1 MKKWYQKTIAAFTAV
16 TCLFG
21 GGAVGLS
28 QGILPQLQLTAE
40 AETYTGESDGL
51 QLEYAD
57 LDDGTVEI
65 TGFIDSTSTDIELPA
80 VIDGKS
86 VTSIGSRAFCKYDF
100 ENSSH
105 LKSIIIPES
114 VTSIKKQAFFACDN
128 LTDITLPDSIT
139 SIEESVFFDCNNLTS
154 IVIPNNVTSIGGNAF
169 YNCSSLTSVV
179 IPDSV
184 TNIGSYAFNGC
195 KSLQSIT
202 IPENLKSIAYYTF
215 EGCSSLTSM
224 KIPKNVEEIDFYAF
238 EGCSNLSEFIV
249 DSDNSSFTSED
260 GVLFDKNM
268 ETLLHCPAKKSGDYT
283 IPNSVTSIEHNA
295 FWHCSELTS
304 VIIPDGV
311 TGSISFGGCS
321 NLKSVNIPDSVTEIG
336 SFSECTNL
344 TSITIPNGVTNIDA
358 DTFQGC
364 CNLTDITIPNSVKD
378 IGNRAFYYCS
388 SLKSIVIPDGV
399 TSIGYSTFAGCS
411 SLTSVVIPDSVT
423 DIEYVAFLDCSSLT
437 DIVFPD
443 SLTSIGV
450 SAFTNCS
457 SLTSIKIPKNLTTID
472 DFAFSACS
480 NLSEFIV
487 DPKNP
492 SFSSEDGVLFDK
504 NMETLLTCP
513 TAKSGTYSIPSNV
526 TSIGSSAFSGCENL
540 TSIIISNSVTTINYG
555 AFYGCSNLTSVMIP
569 KSVTSIEDCVVSSD
583 RLNGLTDIYYEGT
596 EDEWNQ
602 ISIESSISPDI
613 TIHYNSEPITT
624 TTTVTTSFP
633 STTTT
638 TTTTHPVY
646 DNIYGDVN
654 LDGIVDLTDAIM
666 LNKQLAGVII
676 FTSAQQKNADCYRDG
691 SIDDKDTTALMQFV
705 ISLIDTLP
713 VEVEE

>member
-16 TCLFG
+16 TCLLG

-28 QGILPQLQLTAE
+28 QDILPQLQLTAE

-65 TGFIDSTSTDIELPA
+65 KKFIDSTSTDIELPA
-80 VIDGKS
+80 VIDGKP
-86 VTSIGSRAFCKYDF
+86 VTSID
-100 ENSSH
+100 E
-105 LKSIIIPES
+105 
-114 VTSIKKQAFFACDN
+114 D
-128 LTDITLPDSIT
+128 
-139 SIEESVFFDCNNLTS
+139 
-154 IVIPNNVTSIGGNAF
+154 AF
-169 YNCSSLTSVV
+169 YN
-179 IPDSV
+179 
-184 TNIGSYAFNGC
+184 
-195 KSLQSIT
+195 
-202 IPENLKSIAYYTF
+202 
-215 EGCSSLTSM
+215 
-224 KIPKNVEEIDFYAF
+224 
-238 EGCSNLSEFIV
+238 
-249 DSDNSSFTSED
+249 
-260 GVLFDKNM
+260 
-268 ETLLHCPAKKSGDYT
+268 
-283 IPNSVTSIEHNA
+283 
-295 FWHCSELTS
+295 CSELTS

-311 TGSISFGGCS
+311 TGSVSFSGCSNLTNVDIPDSVTGVSFGGCS
-321 NLKSVNIPDSVTEIG
+321 SLTSVNIPDSVTEIG
-336 SFSECTNL
+336 SFMGCTNLTSINIPDGVTSIEYATFWGCESL
-344 TSITIPNGVTNIDA
+344 TSITIPN
-358 DTFQGC
+358 
-364 CNLTDITIPNSVKD
+364 SVKY
-378 IGNRAFYYCS
+378 IGNCAFYNCS

-399 TSIGYSTFAGCS
+399 TSIGYSTFWGCS

-423 DIEYVAFLDCSSLT
+423 DIDYVAFLDCSSLT

-443 SLTSIGV
+443 SLTSIGTA
-450 SAFTNCS
+450 AFTNCS

-472 DFAFSACS
+472 DLAFDNCS

-504 NMETLLTCP
+504 NMETLLICP
-513 TAKSGTYSIPSNV
+513 MTKSGTYSIPSNV
-526 TSIGSSAFSGCENL
+526 TSIEAVAFKCCENL
-540 TSIIISNSVTTINYG
+540 TSIIIPDSVTTIDDS
-555 AFYGCSNLTSVMIP
+555 AFYGCSNVSEFIVDSDNPSFTSEDGVLFDKDKETFLHCPAKKSGTYIVPNGINSIGNYAFSNCKNLTSIIIPDGITKIGYSAFSECTSLTSITIP
-569 KSVTSIEDCVVSSD
+569 KSVTSIGNYVFSNNS
-583 RLNGLTDIYYEGT
+583 LNSLTDIYYEGT

-602 ISIESSISPDI
+602 ISIESSIPSDI

-624 TTTVTTSFP
+624 TTTTTVTTSSP
-633 STTTT
+633 ATSTTTTTSIT

>member
-16 TCLFG
+16 TCLLG

-65 TGFIDSTSTDIELPA
+65 TKFIDSTSTDIELPA
-80 VIDGKS
+80 VIDGKP
-86 VTSIGSRAFCKYDF
+86 VTSIDGD
-100 ENSSH
+100 
-105 LKSIIIPES
+105 
-114 VTSIKKQAFFACDN
+114 
-128 LTDITLPDSIT
+128 
-139 SIEESVFFDCNNLTS
+139 
-154 IVIPNNVTSIGGNAF
+154 AF
-169 YNCSSLTSVV
+169 YN
-179 IPDSV
+179 
-184 TNIGSYAFNGC
+184 
-195 KSLQSIT
+195 
-202 IPENLKSIAYYTF
+202 
-215 EGCSSLTSM
+215 
-224 KIPKNVEEIDFYAF
+224 
-238 EGCSNLSEFIV
+238 
-249 DSDNSSFTSED
+249 
-260 GVLFDKNM
+260 
-268 ETLLHCPAKKSGDYT
+268 
-283 IPNSVTSIEHNA
+283 
-295 FWHCSELTS
+295 CSELTS

-311 TGSISFGGCS
+311 TGSVSFSGCS
-321 NLKSVNIPDSVTEIG
+321 NLTNVDIPDSVTGVSFVWCSSLTSINIPDSVTEIG
-336 SFSECTNL
+336 SFIGCTNLTSINIPDGVTSIEYATFWSCESL
-344 TSITIPNGVTNIDA
+344 TSITIPNSVTSIGADA
-358 DTFQGC
+358 FRVC
-364 CNLTDITIPNSVKD
+364 SNLTDITIPNSVKS
-378 IGNRAFYYCS
+378 IGDGAFYDCS

-399 TSIGYSTFAGCS
+399 TSIGYSTFWGCS

-443 SLTSIGV
+443 SLTSIGTA
-450 SAFTNCS
+450 AFTNCS

-472 DFAFSACS
+472 DFAFDNCS

-504 NMETLLTCP
+504 NMETLLICP
-513 TAKSGTYSIPSNV
+513 MTKSGTYSIPSNV
-526 TSIGSSAFSGCENL
+526 TSIEAVAFKCCENL
-540 TSIIISNSVTTINYG
+540 TSIIIPDSVTTIDDS
-555 AFYGCSNLTSVMIP
+555 AFYGCSNVSEFIVDSDNPSFTSEDGVLFDKDKETFLHCPAKKSGTYIVPNGIKSIGNYAFSNCKNLTSIIIPDGITKIGYSAFSECTSLTSITIP

-624 TTTVTTSFP
+624 TTTVTTSSP

-638 TTTTHPVY
+638 TTTTKPVY
-646 DNIYGDVN
+646 DNIYGDIN
-654 LDGIVDLTDAIM
+654 LDGVVDLTDAIM
-666 LNKQLAGVII
+666 LNKQVAGVIM
-676 FTSAQQKNADCYRDG
+676 FTSVQQKNADCYRDG
-691 SIDDKDTTALMQFV
+691 SIDDQDTTALMQFV

>member
-21 GGAVGLS
+21 GGTVGLS

-65 TGFIDSTSTDIELPA
+65 TKFIDSTSTDIELPA
-80 VIDGKS
+80 VIDGKPVS
-86 VTSIGSRAFCKYDF
+86 SIDGD
-100 ENSSH
+100 
-105 LKSIIIPES
+105 
-114 VTSIKKQAFFACDN
+114 
-128 LTDITLPDSIT
+128 
-139 SIEESVFFDCNNLTS
+139 
-154 IVIPNNVTSIGGNAF
+154 AF
-169 YNCSSLTSVV
+169 YN
-179 IPDSV
+179 
-184 TNIGSYAFNGC
+184 
-195 KSLQSIT
+195 
-202 IPENLKSIAYYTF
+202 
-215 EGCSSLTSM
+215 
-224 KIPKNVEEIDFYAF
+224 
-238 EGCSNLSEFIV
+238 
-249 DSDNSSFTSED
+249 
-260 GVLFDKNM
+260 
-268 ETLLHCPAKKSGDYT
+268 
-283 IPNSVTSIEHNA
+283 
-295 FWHCSELTS
+295 CSELTS

-311 TGSISFGGCS
+311 TGSVSFSGCS
-321 NLKSVNIPDSVTEIG
+321 NLTNVDIPDSVTGVSFVWCSSLTSVNIPDSVTEIG
-336 SFSECTNL
+336 SFIGCTNLTSINIPDGVTSIENATFWSCESL
-344 TSITIPNGVTNIDA
+344 TSITIPNSVTSIGADA
-358 DTFQGC
+358 FRVC
-364 CNLTDITIPNSVKD
+364 SNLTDITIPNSVKS
-378 IGNRAFYYCS
+378 IGDGAFYDCS

-399 TSIGYSTFAGCS
+399 TSIGYSTFWGCS

-443 SLTSIGV
+443 SLTSIGAA
-450 SAFTNCS
+450 AFTNCS

-472 DFAFSACS
+472 DFAFDNCS

-504 NMETLLTCP
+504 GKETLLHCP
-513 TAKSGTYSIPSNV
+513 AKKSGTYTIPNG
-526 TSIGSSAFSGCENL
+526 IKNIDRCAFSNCENL
-540 TSIIISNSVTTINYG
+540 TSIIIPDSVTTIDDS

-569 KSVTSIEDCVVSSD
+569 KSVTSIGDCVVSSD
-583 RLNGLTDIYYEGT
+583 RLNGLTDVYYEGT

-602 ISIESSISPDI
+602 ISIKSNISPDI

-624 TTTVTTSFP
+624 TTTVTTSSP

-638 TTTTHPVY
+638 TTTTKPVY
-646 DNIYGDVN
+646 DNIYGDIN
-654 LDGIVDLTDAIM
+654 LDGVVDLTDAIM
-666 LNKQLAGVII
+666 LNKQVAGVIM
-676 FTSAQQKNADCYRDG
+676 FTSVQQKNADCYRDG

>member
-16 TCLFG
+16 TCLLG

-51 QLEYAD
+51 QLEYAN

-65 TGFIDSTSTDIELPA
+65 TKFIDSTSTDIELPA
-80 VIDGKS
+80 VIDGKP
-86 VTSIGSRAFCKYDF
+86 VTSIDGD
-100 ENSSH
+100 
-105 LKSIIIPES
+105 
-114 VTSIKKQAFFACDN
+114 
-128 LTDITLPDSIT
+128 
-139 SIEESVFFDCNNLTS
+139 
-154 IVIPNNVTSIGGNAF
+154 AF
-169 YNCSSLTSVV
+169 YN
-179 IPDSV
+179 
-184 TNIGSYAFNGC
+184 
-195 KSLQSIT
+195 
-202 IPENLKSIAYYTF
+202 
-215 EGCSSLTSM
+215 
-224 KIPKNVEEIDFYAF
+224 
-238 EGCSNLSEFIV
+238 
-249 DSDNSSFTSED
+249 
-260 GVLFDKNM
+260 
-268 ETLLHCPAKKSGDYT
+268 
-283 IPNSVTSIEHNA
+283 
-295 FWHCSELTS
+295 CSELTS

-311 TGSISFGGCS
+311 TGSVSFSGCS
-321 NLKSVNIPDSVTEIG
+321 NLTNVDIPDSVTGVSFVWCSSLTSINIPDSVTEIG
-336 SFSECTNL
+336 SFIGCTNLTSINIPDGVTSIEYATFWSCESL
-344 TSITIPNGVTNIDA
+344 TSITIPNSVTSIGADA
-358 DTFQGC
+358 FRVC
-364 CNLTDITIPNSVKD
+364 SNLTDITIPNSVKS
-378 IGNRAFYYCS
+378 IGDGAFYDCS

-399 TSIGYSTFAGCS
+399 TSIGYSTFWGCS

-504 NMETLLTCP
+504 NMETLLICP
-513 TAKSGTYSIPSNV
+513 IAKSGAYSIPSNV
-526 TSIGSSAFSGCENL
+526 TSIGFGAFSGCENL
-540 TSIIISNSVTTINYG
+540 TSIIIPDSVTTIGSGAFSVCSNLSEFIVDSDNPSFTSEDGVLFDKDRETLLRCPAKKSGIYIVPNGIKSVGNDAFDNCENLTSIIIPDSVTTIDYG
-555 AFYGCSNLTSVMIP
+555 AFSNCTSLTSITIP
-569 KSVTSIEDCVVSSD
+569 KSVTSIGDFVFSHNS
-583 RLNGLTDIYYEGT
+583 LTDIYYEGT

-602 ISIESSISPDI
+602 ISIESSIPSDI

-624 TTTVTTSFP
+624 TTTVTTSSP

-705 ISLIDTLP
+705 ISLINTLP

>member
-21 GGAVGLS
+21 GGTVGLS
-28 QGILPQLQLTAE
+28 QGILPQLQLTAK
-40 AETYTGESDGL
+40 AETYIGESDGL

-139 SIEESVFFDCNNLTS
+139 SIEESVFSDCNNLTS

-184 TNIGSYAFNGC
+184 TNIGSYAFSDC
-195 KSLQSIT
+195 ESLQSIT

-215 EGCSSLTSM
+215 ENCSSLTSM

-268 ETLLHCPAKKSGDYT
+268 ETLLHCPAKKSGTYT
-283 IPNSVTSIEHNA
+283 V
-295 FWHCSELTS
+295 
-304 VIIPDGV
+304 
-311 TGSISFGGCS
+311 
-321 NLKSVNIPDSVTEIG
+321 
-336 SFSECTNL
+336 
-344 TSITIPNGVTNIDA
+344 PNGI
-358 DTFQGC
+358 
-364 CNLTDITIPNSVKD
+364 
-378 IGNRAFYYCS
+378 
-388 SLKSIVIPDGV
+388 KSIGE
-399 TSIGYSTFAGCS
+399 YAF
-411 SLTSVVIPDSVT
+411 DS
-423 DIEYVAFLDCSSLT
+423 
-437 DIVFPD
+437 
-443 SLTSIGV
+443 
-450 SAFTNCS
+450 
-457 SLTSIKIPKNLTTID
+457 
-472 DFAFSACS
+472 
-480 NLSEFIV
+480 
-487 DPKNP
+487 
-492 SFSSEDGVLFDK
+492 
-504 NMETLLTCP
+504 
-513 TAKSGTYSIPSNV
+513 
-526 TSIGSSAFSGCENL
+526 CESL
-540 TSIIISNSVTTINYG
+540 TSIIISNSVTTIDDS

-583 RLNGLTDIYYEGT
+583 GLTDIYYEGT

-613 TIHYNSEPITT
+613 TI
-624 TTTVTTSFP
+624 
-633 STTTT
+633 
-638 TTTTHPVY
+638 
-646 DNIYGDVN
+646 
-654 LDGIVDLTDAIM
+654 
-666 LNKQLAGVII
+666 QL
-676 FTSAQQKNADCYRDG
+676 
-691 SIDDKDTTALMQFV
+691 
-705 ISLIDTLP
+705 
-713 VEVEE
+713 

>member
-21 GGAVGLS
+21 GEAVGLS

-65 TGFIDSTSTDIELPA
+65 TKFIDSTSTDIELPA
-80 VIDGKS
+80 VIDGKP
-86 VTSIGSRAFCKYDF
+86 VTSIDGD
-100 ENSSH
+100 
-105 LKSIIIPES
+105 
-114 VTSIKKQAFFACDN
+114 
-128 LTDITLPDSIT
+128 
-139 SIEESVFFDCNNLTS
+139 
-154 IVIPNNVTSIGGNAF
+154 AF
-169 YNCSSLTSVV
+169 YN
-179 IPDSV
+179 
-184 TNIGSYAFNGC
+184 
-195 KSLQSIT
+195 
-202 IPENLKSIAYYTF
+202 
-215 EGCSSLTSM
+215 
-224 KIPKNVEEIDFYAF
+224 
-238 EGCSNLSEFIV
+238 
-249 DSDNSSFTSED
+249 
-260 GVLFDKNM
+260 
-268 ETLLHCPAKKSGDYT
+268 
-283 IPNSVTSIEHNA
+283 
-295 FWHCSELTS
+295 CSELTS

-311 TGSISFGGCS
+311 TGSVSFSGCS
-321 NLKSVNIPDSVTEIG
+321 NLTSVNIPDSVTEIG
-336 SFSECTNL
+336 SFIGCTNLTNINIPDSVTEIGSFIGCTNLTSINIPDGVTSIEYATFWSCESL
-344 TSITIPNGVTNIDA
+344 TSITIPNSVTSIGADA
-358 DTFQGC
+358 FRVC
-364 CNLTDITIPNSVKD
+364 SNLTDITIPNSVKS
-378 IGNRAFYYCS
+378 IGDGAFYDCS

-399 TSIGYSTFAGCS
+399 TSIGYSTFWGCS

-443 SLTSIGV
+443 SLTSIGTA
-450 SAFTNCS
+450 AFTNCS

-472 DFAFSACS
+472 DFAFDNCS

-504 NMETLLTCP
+504 NMETLLICP
-513 TAKSGTYSIPSNV
+513 IAKLGTYSIPSNV
-526 TSIGSSAFSGCENL
+526 TSIGFSAFSGCENL
-540 TSIIISNSVTTINYG
+540 TSIIIPDSVTTIDDS
-555 AFYGCSNLTSVMIP
+555 AFYGCSNVSEFIVDSDNPSFTSEDGVLFDKDKETFLHCPAKKSGTYIVPNGIKSIGNYAFSNCKNLTSIIIPDGITKIGYSAFSECTSLTSITIP
-569 KSVTSIEDCVVSSD
+569 KSVTSIGNYVFSNNS
-583 RLNGLTDIYYEGT
+583 LNSLTDIYYEGT

-602 ISIESSISPDI
+602 ISIESSIPSDI

-624 TTTVTTSFP
+624 TTTTTVTTSSP
-633 STTTT
+633 TTSTTTT
-638 TTTTHPVY
+638 TSITTTTTKPVY

>member
-28 QGILPQLQLTAE
+28 QDILPQLQLTAE

-65 TGFIDSTSTDIELPA
+65 TKFIDSTSTDIELPA
-80 VIDGKS
+80 VIDGKP
-86 VTSIGSRAFCKYDF
+86 VTSIDGD
-100 ENSSH
+100 
-105 LKSIIIPES
+105 
-114 VTSIKKQAFFACDN
+114 
-128 LTDITLPDSIT
+128 
-139 SIEESVFFDCNNLTS
+139 
-154 IVIPNNVTSIGGNAF
+154 AF
-169 YNCSSLTSVV
+169 YN
-179 IPDSV
+179 
-184 TNIGSYAFNGC
+184 
-195 KSLQSIT
+195 
-202 IPENLKSIAYYTF
+202 
-215 EGCSSLTSM
+215 
-224 KIPKNVEEIDFYAF
+224 
-238 EGCSNLSEFIV
+238 
-249 DSDNSSFTSED
+249 
-260 GVLFDKNM
+260 
-268 ETLLHCPAKKSGDYT
+268 
-283 IPNSVTSIEHNA
+283 
-295 FWHCSELTS
+295 CSELTS

-311 TGSISFGGCS
+311 TGSVSFSGCS
-321 NLKSVNIPDSVTEIG
+321 NLTSVNIPDSVTEIG
-336 SFSECTNL
+336 SFIGCTNLTSINIPDSVTEIGSFIGCTNLTSINIPDGVTSIEYATFWSCESL
-344 TSITIPNGVTNIDA
+344 TSITIPNSVTSIGADA
-358 DTFQGC
+358 FRVC
-364 CNLTDITIPNSVKD
+364 SNLTDITIPNSVKS
-378 IGNRAFYYCS
+378 IGDGAFYDCS

-399 TSIGYSTFAGCS
+399 TSIGYSTFWGCS

-624 TTTVTTSFP
+624 TTTVTTSSP

-638 TTTTHPVY
+638 TTTTKPVY
-646 DNIYGDVN
+646 DNIYGDIN
-654 LDGIVDLTDAIM
+654 LDGVVDLTDAIM

-713 VEVEE
+713 VEVEGNRQPDPNVDSALKKR

>member
-16 TCLFG
+16 TCLLG

-65 TGFIDSTSTDIELPA
+65 TKFIDSTSTDIELPA

-86 VTSIGSRAFCKYDF
+86 VTSIDGD
-100 ENSSH
+100 
-105 LKSIIIPES
+105 
-114 VTSIKKQAFFACDN
+114 
-128 LTDITLPDSIT
+128 
-139 SIEESVFFDCNNLTS
+139 
-154 IVIPNNVTSIGGNAF
+154 AF
-169 YNCSSLTSVV
+169 YN
-179 IPDSV
+179 
-184 TNIGSYAFNGC
+184 
-195 KSLQSIT
+195 
-202 IPENLKSIAYYTF
+202 
-215 EGCSSLTSM
+215 
-224 KIPKNVEEIDFYAF
+224 
-238 EGCSNLSEFIV
+238 
-249 DSDNSSFTSED
+249 
-260 GVLFDKNM
+260 
-268 ETLLHCPAKKSGDYT
+268 
-283 IPNSVTSIEHNA
+283 
-295 FWHCSELTS
+295 CSELTS

-311 TGSISFGGCS
+311 TGSVSFSGCSNLTNVDIPDSVTGVSFGGCS
-321 NLKSVNIPDSVTEIG
+321 SLTSVNIPDSVTEIG
-336 SFSECTNL
+336 SFMGCTNLTSINIPDGVTSIEYATFWGCESL
-344 TSITIPNGVTNIDA
+344 TSITIPN
-358 DTFQGC
+358 
-364 CNLTDITIPNSVKD
+364 SVKY
-378 IGNRAFYYCS
+378 IGNCAFYNCS

-399 TSIGYSTFAGCS
+399 TSIGYSTFWGCS
-411 SLTSVVIPDSVT
+411 SLTSVVIPNSVT

-443 SLTSIGV
+443 SLTSIGTA
-450 SAFTNCS
+450 AFTNCS
-457 SLTSIKIPKNLTTID
+457 SLTSIKIPKNLTIID
-472 DFAFSACS
+472 DFAFDNCS

-513 TAKSGTYSIPSNV
+513 MTKSGTYSIPSNV

-624 TTTVTTSFP
+624 TTTVTTSSP

>member
-21 GGAVGLS
+21 GGTVGLS

-65 TGFIDSTSTDIELPA
+65 TKFIDSTSTDIELPA

-86 VTSIGSRAFCKYDF
+86 VTSIDGD
-100 ENSSH
+100 
-105 LKSIIIPES
+105 
-114 VTSIKKQAFFACDN
+114 
-128 LTDITLPDSIT
+128 
-139 SIEESVFFDCNNLTS
+139 
-154 IVIPNNVTSIGGNAF
+154 AF
-169 YNCSSLTSVV
+169 YNC
-179 IPDSV
+179 
-184 TNIGSYAFNGC
+184 N
-195 KSLQSIT
+195 
-202 IPENLKSIAYYTF
+202 
-215 EGCSSLTSM
+215 
-224 KIPKNVEEIDFYAF
+224 
-238 EGCSNLSEFIV
+238 
-249 DSDNSSFTSED
+249 
-260 GVLFDKNM
+260 
-268 ETLLHCPAKKSGDYT
+268 
-283 IPNSVTSIEHNA
+283 
-295 FWHCSELTS
+295 ELTS

-311 TGSISFGGCS
+311 TGSVSFSGCNNLTNVDIPDSVTGVSFGGCS
-321 NLKSVNIPDSVTEIG
+321 SLTSVNIPDSVTEIG
-336 SFSECTNL
+336 SFMGCTNL
-344 TSITIPNGVTNIDA
+344 TSIN
-358 DTFQGC
+358 
-364 CNLTDITIPNSVKD
+364 
-378 IGNRAFYYCS
+378 
-388 SLKSIVIPDGV
+388 IPDGV
-399 TSIGYSTFAGCS
+399 TSIGYSTFWGCS

-423 DIEYVAFLDCSSLT
+423 DIDYVAFLDCSSLT

-443 SLTSIGV
+443 SLTSIGTA
-450 SAFTNCS
+450 AFTNCS

-472 DFAFSACS
+472 DLAFDNCS

-504 NMETLLTCP
+504 NMETLLICP
-513 TAKSGTYSIPSNV
+513 MTKSGTYSIPSNV
-526 TSIGSSAFSGCENL
+526 TSIEAVAFKCCENL
-540 TSIIISNSVTTINYG
+540 TSIIIPDSVTTIDDS

-569 KSVTSIEDCVVSSD
+569 KSVTSIGDCVVSSD

-624 TTTVTTSFP
+624 TTTVTTSSP

-638 TTTTHPVY
+638 TTTTKPVY
-646 DNIYGDVN
+646 DNIYGDIN
-654 LDGIVDLTDAIM
+654 LDSIVDLTDAIM

-691 SIDDKDTTALMQFV
+691 SIDDQDTTALMQFV

>member
-16 TCLFG
+16 TCLLG

-65 TGFIDSTSTDIELPA
+65 KKFIDSISTDIELPA
-80 VIDGKS
+80 VIDGK
-86 VTSIGSRAFCKYDF
+86 
-100 ENSSH
+100 
-105 LKSIIIPES
+105 P
-114 VTSIKKQAFFACDN
+114 
-128 LTDITLPDSIT
+128 
-139 SIEESVFFDCNNLTS
+139 
-154 IVIPNNVTSIGGNAF
+154 VTSIGGNAF

-195 KSLQSIT
+195 ESLQSIT

-569 KSVTSIEDCVVSSD
+569 KSVTSIGDCVVSSD

-624 TTTVTTSFP
+624 TTTTTVTTSSP
-633 STTTT
+633 TTSTTTT
-638 TTTTHPVY
+638 TSITTTTTKPVY

>member
-1 MKKWYQKTIAAFTAV
+1 M
-16 TCLFG
+16 
-21 GGAVGLS
+21 
-28 QGILPQLQLTAE
+28 QLTAE

-65 TGFIDSTSTDIELPA
+65 TKFIDSTSTDIELPA

-86 VTSIGSRAFCKYDF
+86 VTSIGRS
-100 ENSSH
+100 
-105 LKSIIIPES
+105 
-114 VTSIKKQAFFACDN
+114 
-128 LTDITLPDSIT
+128 
-139 SIEESVFFDCNNLTS
+139 
-154 IVIPNNVTSIGGNAF
+154 AF

-184 TNIGSYAFNGC
+184 TNIESYAFSGC
-195 KSLQSIT
+195 KKLQSIT
-202 IPENLKSIAYYTF
+202 ISENLKSIPDNTF
-215 EGCSSLTSM
+215 GDCSSLTSM
-224 KIPKNVEEIDFYAF
+224 KIPKNVEEIDSYAF
-238 EGCSNLSEFIV
+238 DNCSNLSEFIV

-268 ETLLHCPAKKSGDYT
+268 GTLLHYPAKKSGDYT

-311 TGSISFGGCS
+311 T
-321 NLKSVNIPDSVTEIG
+321 EIEPFWNCDG
-336 SFSECTNL
+336 LTNV
-344 TSITIPNGVTNIDA
+344 TIPNSVTSINPY
-358 DTFQGC
+358 TFQGC
-364 CNLTDITIPNSVKD
+364 YNLTDITIPNNVKS
-378 IGNRAFYYCS
+378 IGDGAFYDCS

-399 TSIGYSTFAGCS
+399 TSIGYSTFWGCS

-437 DIVFPD
+437 DIAFPD
-443 SLTSIGV
+443 SLTSIGTA
-450 SAFTNCS
+450 AFTNCS

-472 DFAFSACS
+472 DLAFDNCS

-504 NMETLLTCP
+504 NMETLLICP
-513 TAKSGTYSIPSNV
+513 MTKSGTYSIPSNV
-526 TSIGSSAFSGCENL
+526 TSIGAVAFKYCEKL
-540 TSIIISNSVTTINYG
+540 TSIIISDSVTTIDDS

-569 KSVTSIEDCVVSSD
+569 KSVTSIGDCVVSSD

-624 TTTVTTSFP
+624 TTTVTTSSP

-638 TTTTHPVY
+638 TTTTKPVY
-646 DNIYGDVN
+646 DNIYGDIN
-654 LDGIVDLTDAIM
+654 LDGVVDLTDAIM
-666 LNKQLAGVII
+666 LNKQVAGVIM
-676 FTSAQQKNADCYRDG
+676 FTSVQQKNADCYRDG

>member
-65 TGFIDSTSTDIELPA
+65 TKFIDSTSTDIELPA

-86 VTSIGSRAFCKYDF
+86 VTSIDGD
-100 ENSSH
+100 
-105 LKSIIIPES
+105 
-114 VTSIKKQAFFACDN
+114 
-128 LTDITLPDSIT
+128 
-139 SIEESVFFDCNNLTS
+139 
-154 IVIPNNVTSIGGNAF
+154 AF
-169 YNCSSLTSVV
+169 YN
-179 IPDSV
+179 
-184 TNIGSYAFNGC
+184 
-195 KSLQSIT
+195 
-202 IPENLKSIAYYTF
+202 
-215 EGCSSLTSM
+215 
-224 KIPKNVEEIDFYAF
+224 
-238 EGCSNLSEFIV
+238 
-249 DSDNSSFTSED
+249 
-260 GVLFDKNM
+260 
-268 ETLLHCPAKKSGDYT
+268 
-283 IPNSVTSIEHNA
+283 
-295 FWHCSELTS
+295 CSELTS

-311 TGSISFGGCS
+311 TGSVSFSGCSNLTNVDIPDSVTGVSFGGCS
-321 NLKSVNIPDSVTEIG
+321 SLTSVNIPDSVTEIG
-336 SFSECTNL
+336 SFMGCTNL
-344 TSITIPNGVTNIDA
+344 TSIN
-358 DTFQGC
+358 
-364 CNLTDITIPNSVKD
+364 
-378 IGNRAFYYCS
+378 
-388 SLKSIVIPDGV
+388 IPDGV
-399 TSIGYSTFAGCS
+399 TSIGYSTFWGCS

-423 DIEYVAFLDCSSLT
+423 DIDYVAFLDCSSLT

-443 SLTSIGV
+443 SLTSIGTA
-450 SAFTNCS
+450 AFTNCS

-472 DFAFSACS
+472 DLAFDNCS

-504 NMETLLTCP
+504 NMETLLICP
-513 TAKSGTYSIPSNV
+513 MTKSGTYSIPSNV
-526 TSIGSSAFSGCENL
+526 TSIEAVAFKCCENL
-540 TSIIISNSVTTINYG
+540 TSIIIPDSVTTIDDS
-555 AFYGCSNLTSVMIP
+555 AFYGCSNVSEFIVDSDNPSFTSEDGVLFDKDKETFLHCPAKKSGTYIVPNGIKSIGNYAFSNCKNLTSIIIPDGITKIGYSAFSECTSLTSITIP
-569 KSVTSIEDCVVSSD
+569 KSVTSIGNYVFSNNS
-583 RLNGLTDIYYEGT
+583 LNSLTDIYYEGT

-602 ISIESSISPDI
+602 ISIESSIPSDI

-624 TTTVTTSFP
+624 TTTTTVTTSSP
-633 STTTT
+633 ATSTTTT
-638 TTTTHPVY
+638 TSITTTTTKPVY

>member
-21 GGAVGLS
+21 GGTVGLS

-51 QLEYAD
+51 QLKYAD

-65 TGFIDSTSTDIELPA
+65 TKFIDSISTDIELPA

-86 VTSIGSRAFCKYDF
+86 VTSIDGD
-100 ENSSH
+100 
-105 LKSIIIPES
+105 
-114 VTSIKKQAFFACDN
+114 
-128 LTDITLPDSIT
+128 
-139 SIEESVFFDCNNLTS
+139 
-154 IVIPNNVTSIGGNAF
+154 AF
-169 YNCSSLTSVV
+169 YN
-179 IPDSV
+179 
-184 TNIGSYAFNGC
+184 
-195 KSLQSIT
+195 
-202 IPENLKSIAYYTF
+202 
-215 EGCSSLTSM
+215 
-224 KIPKNVEEIDFYAF
+224 
-238 EGCSNLSEFIV
+238 
-249 DSDNSSFTSED
+249 
-260 GVLFDKNM
+260 
-268 ETLLHCPAKKSGDYT
+268 
-283 IPNSVTSIEHNA
+283 
-295 FWHCSELTS
+295 CSELTS

-311 TGSISFGGCS
+311 TGSVSFSRCSNLTNVDIPDSVTGVSFGGCS
-321 NLKSVNIPDSVTEIG
+321 SLTSVNIPDSVTEIG
-336 SFSECTNL
+336 SFMGCTNLTSINIPDGVTSIEYATFWGCESL
-344 TSITIPNGVTNIDA
+344 TSITIPN
-358 DTFQGC
+358 
-364 CNLTDITIPNSVKD
+364 SVKY
-378 IGNRAFYYCS
+378 IGNCAFYNCS

-399 TSIGYSTFAGCS
+399 TSIGYSTFWGCS

-423 DIEYVAFLDCSSLT
+423 DIDYVAFLDCSSLT

-443 SLTSIGV
+443 SLTSIGTA
-450 SAFTNCS
+450 AFTNCS

-472 DFAFSACS
+472 DLAFDNCS

-504 NMETLLTCP
+504 NMETLLICP
-513 TAKSGTYSIPSNV
+513 MTKSGTYSIPSNV
-526 TSIGSSAFSGCENL
+526 TSIEAVAFKCCENL
-540 TSIIISNSVTTINYG
+540 TSIIIPDSVTTIDDS
-555 AFYGCSNLTSVMIP
+555 AFYGCSNVSEFIVDSDNPSFTSEDGVLFDKDKETFLHCPAKKSGTYIVPNGINSIGNYAFSNCKNLTSIIIPDGITKIGYSAFSECTSLTSITIP
-569 KSVTSIEDCVVSSD
+569 KSVTSIGNYVFSNNS
-583 RLNGLTDIYYEGT
+583 LNSLTDIYYEGT

-602 ISIESSISPDI
+602 ISIESSIPSDI

-624 TTTVTTSFP
+624 TTTTTVTTSSP
-633 STTTT
+633 ATSTTTT
-638 TTTTHPVY
+638 TSITTTTTKPVY

>member
-40 AETYTGESDGL
+40 AEAYTGESDGL

-65 TGFIDSTSTDIELPA
+65 KKFIDSISTDIELPA
-80 VIDGKS
+80 VIDGKP
-86 VTSIGSRAFCKYDF
+86 VTSID
-100 ENSSH
+100 E
-105 LKSIIIPES
+105 
-114 VTSIKKQAFFACDN
+114 D
-128 LTDITLPDSIT
+128 
-139 SIEESVFFDCNNLTS
+139 
-154 IVIPNNVTSIGGNAF
+154 AF
-169 YNCSSLTSVV
+169 YN
-179 IPDSV
+179 
-184 TNIGSYAFNGC
+184 
-195 KSLQSIT
+195 
-202 IPENLKSIAYYTF
+202 
-215 EGCSSLTSM
+215 
-224 KIPKNVEEIDFYAF
+224 
-238 EGCSNLSEFIV
+238 
-249 DSDNSSFTSED
+249 
-260 GVLFDKNM
+260 
-268 ETLLHCPAKKSGDYT
+268 
-283 IPNSVTSIEHNA
+283 
-295 FWHCSELTS
+295 CSELTS

-311 TGSISFGGCS
+311 TGSVSFNGCSNLTNVDIPDSVTGVSFGGCS
-321 NLKSVNIPDSVTEIG
+321 SLTSVNIPDSVTEIG
-336 SFSECTNL
+336 SFMGCTNLTSINIPDGVTSIEYATFWGCESL
-344 TSITIPNGVTNIDA
+344 TSITIPN
-358 DTFQGC
+358 
-364 CNLTDITIPNSVKD
+364 SVKY
-378 IGNRAFYYCS
+378 IGNCAFYNCS

-399 TSIGYSTFAGCS
+399 TSIGYSTFWGCS

-423 DIEYVAFLDCSSLT
+423 DIDYVAFLDCSSLT

-443 SLTSIGV
+443 SLTSIGTA
-450 SAFTNCS
+450 AFTNCS

-472 DFAFSACS
+472 DLAFDNCS

-504 NMETLLTCP
+504 NMETLLICP
-513 TAKSGTYSIPSNV
+513 MTKSGTYSIPSNV
-526 TSIGSSAFSGCENL
+526 TSIEAVAFKCCENL
-540 TSIIISNSVTTINYG
+540 TSIIIPDSVTTIDDS
-555 AFYGCSNLTSVMIP
+555 AFYGCSNVSEFIVDSDNPSFTSEDGVLFDKDKETFLHCPAKKSGTYIVPNGIKSIGNYAFSNCKNLTSIIIPDGITKIGYSAFSECTSLTSITIP
-569 KSVTSIEDCVVSSD
+569 KSVTSIGNYVFSNNS
-583 RLNGLTDIYYEGT
+583 LNSLTDIYYEGT

-624 TTTVTTSFP
+624 TTTVTTSSP

-638 TTTTHPVY
+638 TTTTKPVY
-646 DNIYGDVN
+646 DNIYGDIN
-654 LDGIVDLTDAIM
+654 LDGVVDLTDAIM

>member
-21 GGAVGLS
+21 GGTVGLS

-65 TGFIDSTSTDIELPA
+65 KKFIDSISTDIELTA

-86 VTSIGSRAFCKYDF
+86 VTSIGRS
-100 ENSSH
+100 
-105 LKSIIIPES
+105 
-114 VTSIKKQAFFACDN
+114 
-128 LTDITLPDSIT
+128 
-139 SIEESVFFDCNNLTS
+139 
-154 IVIPNNVTSIGGNAF
+154 AF

-184 TNIGSYAFNGC
+184 TNIESYAFSGC
-195 KSLQSIT
+195 KKLQSIT
-202 IPENLKSIAYYTF
+202 ISENLKSIPDNTF
-215 EGCSSLTSM
+215 GDCSSLTSM
-224 KIPKNVEEIDFYAF
+224 EIPKNVEEIDSYAF
-238 EGCSNLSEFIV
+238 DNCSNLSEFIVDSDNPSFTSEDGVLFDKNMGTLLHYPAKKSGAYTIPNGVTSIEDNAFWYCNELTSVTIPDGVTGSVSFSGCSNLTNVDISDSVTGVSFSGCISLTNVDIPDSVTSVSFSECSSLTSINMPDSVTEIGSFFGCDGLTSITIPNGVTSINPHVFHGCHNLTDVTIPDSVENIGYGAFYDCSSLKNIVIPDSVENIGEGAFYDCSSLKSIVIPDGVTAIPYVAFSGCSSLTDIVFPDSLTGIGDCAFSDCSSLTSIKIPRDLTMIGDDTFSGCSNLSEFIV
-249 DSDNSSFTSED
+249 DSDNSSFSSKD

-268 ETLLHCPAKKSGDYT
+268 ETLMICP
-283 IPNSVTSIEHNA
+283 I
-295 FWHCSELTS
+295 
-304 VIIPDGV
+304 
-311 TGSISFGGCS
+311 
-321 NLKSVNIPDSVTEIG
+321 
-336 SFSECTNL
+336 
-344 TSITIPNGVTNIDA
+344 
-358 DTFQGC
+358 
-364 CNLTDITIPNSVKD
+364 
-378 IGNRAFYYCS
+378 
-388 SLKSIVIPDGV
+388 
-399 TSIGYSTFAGCS
+399 
-411 SLTSVVIPDSVT
+411 
-423 DIEYVAFLDCSSLT
+423 
-437 DIVFPD
+437 
-443 SLTSIGV
+443 
-450 SAFTNCS
+450 
-457 SLTSIKIPKNLTTID
+457 
-472 DFAFSACS
+472 
-480 NLSEFIV
+480 
-487 DPKNP
+487 
-492 SFSSEDGVLFDK
+492 
-504 NMETLLTCP
+504 
-513 TAKSGTYSIPSNV
+513 AKSGTYSIPSNV
-526 TSIGSSAFSGCENL
+526 TSIGFSAFSGCENL
-540 TSIIISNSVTTINYG
+540 TSIIVSDSVTTINYG

-624 TTTVTTSFP
+624 TTTVTTSSP

-638 TTTTHPVY
+638 TTTTKPVY
-646 DNIYGDVN
+646 DNIYGDIN
-654 LDGIVDLTDAIM
+654 LDGVVDLTDAIM

>member
-21 GGAVGLS
+21 GGTVGLS
-28 QGILPQLQLTAE
+28 QGILPQLQLTAK
-40 AETYTGESDGL
+40 AETYIGESDGL

-139 SIEESVFFDCNNLTS
+139 SIEESVFSDCNNLTS

-184 TNIGSYAFNGC
+184 TNIGSYAFSDC
-195 KSLQSIT
+195 ESLQSIT

-215 EGCSSLTSM
+215 ENCSSLTSM

-268 ETLLHCPAKKSGDYT
+268 ETLLHCPAKKSGTYT
-283 IPNSVTSIEHNA
+283 V
-295 FWHCSELTS
+295 
-304 VIIPDGV
+304 
-311 TGSISFGGCS
+311 
-321 NLKSVNIPDSVTEIG
+321 
-336 SFSECTNL
+336 
-344 TSITIPNGVTNIDA
+344 PNGI
-358 DTFQGC
+358 
-364 CNLTDITIPNSVKD
+364 
-378 IGNRAFYYCS
+378 
-388 SLKSIVIPDGV
+388 KSIGE
-399 TSIGYSTFAGCS
+399 YAF
-411 SLTSVVIPDSVT
+411 DS
-423 DIEYVAFLDCSSLT
+423 
-437 DIVFPD
+437 
-443 SLTSIGV
+443 
-450 SAFTNCS
+450 
-457 SLTSIKIPKNLTTID
+457 
-472 DFAFSACS
+472 
-480 NLSEFIV
+480 
-487 DPKNP
+487 
-492 SFSSEDGVLFDK
+492 
-504 NMETLLTCP
+504 
-513 TAKSGTYSIPSNV
+513 
-526 TSIGSSAFSGCENL
+526 CESL
-540 TSIIISNSVTTINYG
+540 TSIIISNSVTTIDDS

-624 TTTVTTSFP
+624 TTTVTTSSP

-638 TTTTHPVY
+638 TTTTKPVY
-646 DNIYGDVN
+646 DNIYGDIN
-654 LDGIVDLTDAIM
+654 LDGVVDLTDAIM
-666 LNKQLAGVII
+666 LNKQVAGVIM
-676 FTSAQQKNADCYRDG
+676 FTSVQQKNADCYRDG

>member
-16 TCLFG
+16 TCLLG

-51 QLEYAD
+51 QLEYTD

-65 TGFIDSTSTDIELPA
+65 KKFIDSISTDIELPA
-80 VIDGKS
+80 VIDGKP
-86 VTSIGSRAFCKYDF
+86 VTSIDGD
-100 ENSSH
+100 
-105 LKSIIIPES
+105 
-114 VTSIKKQAFFACDN
+114 
-128 LTDITLPDSIT
+128 
-139 SIEESVFFDCNNLTS
+139 
-154 IVIPNNVTSIGGNAF
+154 AF
-169 YNCSSLTSVV
+169 YN
-179 IPDSV
+179 
-184 TNIGSYAFNGC
+184 
-195 KSLQSIT
+195 
-202 IPENLKSIAYYTF
+202 
-215 EGCSSLTSM
+215 
-224 KIPKNVEEIDFYAF
+224 
-238 EGCSNLSEFIV
+238 
-249 DSDNSSFTSED
+249 
-260 GVLFDKNM
+260 
-268 ETLLHCPAKKSGDYT
+268 
-283 IPNSVTSIEHNA
+283 
-295 FWHCSELTS
+295 CSELTS

-311 TGSISFGGCS
+311 TGSVSFSGCS
-321 NLKSVNIPDSVTEIG
+321 SLTSVNIPDSVTEIG
-336 SFSECTNL
+336 SFIGCTNLTSINIPDSVTEIGSFIGCTNLTSINIPDGVTSIEYATFWSCESL
-344 TSITIPNGVTNIDA
+344 TSITIPNSVTSIGADA
-358 DTFQGC
+358 FRVC
-364 CNLTDITIPNSVKD
+364 SNLTDITIPNSVKS
-378 IGNRAFYYCS
+378 IGDGAFYDCS

-399 TSIGYSTFAGCS
+399 TSIGYSTFWGCS

-437 DIVFPD
+437 DIAFPD
-443 SLTSIGV
+443 SLTSIGTA
-450 SAFTNCS
+450 AFTNCS

-472 DFAFSACS
+472 DFAFDNCS

-540 TSIIISNSVTTINYG
+540 TSIIIPDSVTTINYG

-602 ISIESSISPDI
+602 ISIESSIPSDI

-624 TTTVTTSFP
+624 TTTTTVTTSSP
-633 STTTT
+633 ATSTTTT
-638 TTTTHPVY
+638 TSITTTTTKPVY

>member
-21 GGAVGLS
+21 GGTVGLS

-40 AETYTGESDGL
+40 AETYIGESDGL

-65 TGFIDSTSTDIELPA
+65 TKFIDSTSTDIELPA
-80 VIDGKS
+80 VIDGKP
-86 VTSIGSRAFCKYDF
+86 VTSIDGD
-100 ENSSH
+100 
-105 LKSIIIPES
+105 
-114 VTSIKKQAFFACDN
+114 
-128 LTDITLPDSIT
+128 
-139 SIEESVFFDCNNLTS
+139 
-154 IVIPNNVTSIGGNAF
+154 AF
-169 YNCSSLTSVV
+169 YN
-179 IPDSV
+179 
-184 TNIGSYAFNGC
+184 
-195 KSLQSIT
+195 
-202 IPENLKSIAYYTF
+202 
-215 EGCSSLTSM
+215 
-224 KIPKNVEEIDFYAF
+224 
-238 EGCSNLSEFIV
+238 
-249 DSDNSSFTSED
+249 
-260 GVLFDKNM
+260 
-268 ETLLHCPAKKSGDYT
+268 
-283 IPNSVTSIEHNA
+283 
-295 FWHCSELTS
+295 CSELTS

-311 TGSISFGGCS
+311 TGSVSFSGCS
-321 NLKSVNIPDSVTEIG
+321 NLTNVDIPDSVTGVSFVWCSSLTSINIPDSVTEIG
-336 SFSECTNL
+336 SFIGCTNL
-344 TSITIPNGVTNIDA
+344 TSIN
-358 DTFQGC
+358 
-364 CNLTDITIPNSVKD
+364 
-378 IGNRAFYYCS
+378 
-388 SLKSIVIPDGV
+388 IPDGV
-399 TSIGYSTFAGCS
+399 TSIGYSTFWGCS

-443 SLTSIGV
+443 SLTSIGTA
-450 SAFTNCS
+450 AFTNCS

-472 DFAFSACS
+472 DFAFDNCS

-504 NMETLLTCP
+504 NMETLLICP
-513 TAKSGTYSIPSNV
+513 MTKSGTYSIPSNV
-526 TSIGSSAFSGCENL
+526 TSIEAVAFKCCENL
-540 TSIIISNSVTTINYG
+540 TSIIIPDSVTTIDDS
-555 AFYGCSNLTSVMIP
+555 AFYGCSNVSEFIVDSDNPSFTSEDGVLFDKDKETFLHCPAKKSGTYIVPNGIKSIGNYAFSNCKNLTSIIIPDGITKIGYSAFSECTSLTSITIP

-624 TTTVTTSFP
+624 TTTVTTSSP

-638 TTTTHPVY
+638 TTTTKPVY
-646 DNIYGDVN
+646 DNIYGDIN
-654 LDGIVDLTDAIM
+654 LDGVVDLTDAIM